1 MVFSS
6 LMFLFVFLPM
16 TLVLYYLVPKPLKNP
31 VLILCSLIFYAWETP
46 QYLVLMIFSVVFNY
60 CAGLE
65 LDDLHQRGKPKA
77 AKWVMIAGLLQ
88 IQRIFGGKPQPHP
101 WRCPDCRQG
110 GAASGDFLLYLPG
123 AQLRF

>member
-60 CAGLE
+60 CAAWNWTTCISG
-65 LDDLHQRGKPKA
+65 GSPK
-77 AKWVMIAGLLQ
+77 
-88 IQRIFGGKPQPHP
+88 RP
-101 WRCPDCRQG
+101 
-110 GAASGDFLLYLPG
+110 SGS
-123 AQLRF
+123 

>member
-46 QYLVLMIFSVVFNY
+46 QYLVLMIFSVVFSVFSFV
-60 CAGLE
+60 
-65 LDDLHQRGKPKA
+65 DLWSSIMA
-77 AKWVMIAGLLQ
+77 A
-88 IQRIFGGKPQPHP
+88 
-101 WRCPDCRQG
+101 
-110 GAASGDFLLYLPG
+110 
-123 AQLRF
+123 